1 MDLLFFK
8 GEIMKKKRII
18 AFLLVLVMLLT
29 VACKG
34 SNGSEKES
42 KNIKEEINIVALKG
56 PTGMGIAGLFDKDN
70 YNIEILASP
79 DEVVPKVVNGEVDLA
94 FLPSNLASV
103 LYNKTEG
110 NVKAL
115 SISTLGVLY
124 ILENGDS
131 IHSIED
137 LSGKTIYGSGKNGT
151 PEYALNYILQSNGI
165 DANVEWKSEHAE
177 ALQAMLSEEN
187 AIALLPQPFV
197 SVAESKSENVRI
209 ALDLTEEWEKLQ
221 KDEEN
226 PSALVMGVVVANK
239 DFLEKYPDSV
249 DEFLE
254 DYNESSKWVN
264 ENIDDAAKVIGE
276 NDIVEENIAKKAIA
290 YSNIVSISGDEMKEK
305 LSGFLKVL
313 FDQDPKSVGGKL
325 PEEDFYIIS
334 K

>member
-1 MDLLFFK
+1 
-8 GEIMKKKRII
+8 MKKKRII

-29 VACKG
+29 VACKD